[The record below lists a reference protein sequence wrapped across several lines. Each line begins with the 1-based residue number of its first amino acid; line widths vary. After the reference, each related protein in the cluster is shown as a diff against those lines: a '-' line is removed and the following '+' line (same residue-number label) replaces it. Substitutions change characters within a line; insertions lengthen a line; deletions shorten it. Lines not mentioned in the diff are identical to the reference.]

1 MARKTLAEKF
11 KEFRLLIFNSSKPEI
26 LPSLETYG
34 MDKEHL
40 TKGEELYNVVQDL
53 TEKQKLEQQEESQA
67 YDTFYESKEESENNL
82 RKTQKIVKMASRS
95 DKNLQ
100 NRIKVNETKERKI
113 EEWIKQSVEF
123 YNLVLN
129 EQSFLTSIAK
139 FSLTP
144 EKLTAEK
151 NQINALKDLRN
162 KAMSE
167 KGQAQEATRLRNEKM
182 EELEDY
188 CYELRTLATIALED
202 TPQLLE
208 ELGILVR

>member
-11 KEFRLLIFNSSKPEI
+11 KEYRLLIFNSSKPEI
-26 LPSLETYG
+26 LPSLESYG

-67 YDTFYESKEESENNL
+67 YDTFYESKEECENNL
-82 RKTQKIVKMASRS
+82 RKTQKIIKMASRS

-100 NRIKVNETKERKI
+100 NRLKVNDSKERKI
-113 EEWIKQSVEF
+113 EEWIKQSIEF

-139 FSLTP
+139 YSLTP
-144 EKLTAEK
+144 EKLTAQK
-151 NQINALKDLRN
+151 TQLNSLKDLRN